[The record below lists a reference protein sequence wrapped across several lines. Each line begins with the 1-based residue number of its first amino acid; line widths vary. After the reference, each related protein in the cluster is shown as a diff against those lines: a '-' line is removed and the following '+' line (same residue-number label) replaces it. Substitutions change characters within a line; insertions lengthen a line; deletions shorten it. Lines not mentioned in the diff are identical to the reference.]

1 MRTVQ
6 SRAFLISLF
15 ISVYFWDGCKGNKRG
30 YDVEGYFFF
39 FFSRALHILDYVLG
53 IKPVFKA
60 SSAYFRK
67 GLALFGDF

>member
-1 MRTVQ
+1 MQRKQ
-6 SRAFLISLF
+6 KGLRCRRLFL
-15 ISVYFWDGCKGNKRG
+15 
-30 YDVEGYFFF
+30 F

-67 GLALFGDF
+67 GLALFGVLQRAFCVWRLLARRRIRYPVL